1 MKHGASFLSS
11 IQKVAGASAGALVAS
26 VLVIDDSK
34 IEECKN
40 FTYGLAKEV
49 KSKPLGALTPGY
61 NLLDSIKT
69 FLNTMLPE
77 DAHQKASG
85 KLYISL
91 TNTRTRENVLVH
103 QYPSREHLIKCL
115 LASSH
120 IPLYASRLPVKIDG
134 QKYMDGG
141 ITDNMVV
148 FKNERTIQ
156 VSPFCGRQDISPNDK
171 LGKEWY
177 VSVNNQ
183 GFQVNKN
190 NLIRFSH
197 AMIPP
202 SNKREAGNQMMKDV
216 GGKPLDALKVISRV
230 IVYFKYHSMNN
241 IQQHLIGGISSE
253 DIYFVLTVPASWG
266 IHDFMKEA
274 ASMVIVVD
282 FCTYI

>member
-1 MKHGASFLSS
+1 MKIITKKDQKKNAQNSDNNYEKEMNLSLCGCGFLGIYHLGVAACLKQHGASFLSS

-202 SNKREAGNQMMKDV
+202 SNKVLVQYYNQGFKDA
-216 GGKPLDALKVISRV
+216 KT
-230 IVYFKYHSMNN
+230 F
-241 IQQHLIGGISSE
+241 LI
-253 DIYFVLTVPASWG
+253 
-266 IHDFMKEA
+266 KEK
-274 ASMVIVVD
+274 IL
-282 FCTYI
+282 